1 MKNLKIL
8 GLAVLAVTALT
19 AFFGAG
25 SASAT
30 VLCKTAVN
38 PCPEGEKWGTGTLL
52 EATSEHVTFYEAN
65 TCVASTL
72 SAKTTSNGGSGVP
85 VPLAIEGLSFSTCT
99 NNTIVT
105 TLGELQIEWINGTHD
120 GIIKD
125 RGTKGTV
132 AMALGNCGWNI
143 GFGGAWVTIGRING
157 GSPAAIELE
166 APLIGTCPFTYILGS
181 YTVPAPEPLY
191 VESS

>member
-1 MKNLKIL
+1 MKYLKMF
-8 GLAVLAVTALT
+8 GLAVVAAAALT
-19 AFFGAG
+19 AFLGAG

-38 PCPEGEKWGTGTLL
+38 PCPEGERWSTGTSLD
-52 EATSEHVTFYEAN
+52 ATSTHITFYEAN

-99 NNTIVT
+99 KNTIVT

-132 AMALGNCGWNI
+132 AVGLGTCGWNI
-143 GFGGAWVTIGRING
+143 GFGGAWVTVGRING
-157 GSPAAIELE
+157 GSPATIELE
-166 APLIGTCPFTYILGS
+166 AP
-181 YTVPAPEPLY
+181 VPAPEPLY
-191 VESS
+191 VESA